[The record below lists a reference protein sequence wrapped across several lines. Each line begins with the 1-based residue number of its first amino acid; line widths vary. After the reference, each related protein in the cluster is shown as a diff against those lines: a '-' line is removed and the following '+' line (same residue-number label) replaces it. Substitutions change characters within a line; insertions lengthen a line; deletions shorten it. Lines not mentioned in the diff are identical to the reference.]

1 MTTWDITA
9 AEQAARNLAT
19 LLNAAA
25 NDEQAAKIVADYQVL
40 LAHQPAVVRAT
51 FVNTFASV
59 ASPKALERFLRL
71 TAAERD
77 EEGDQR

>member
-1 MTTWDITA
+1 MTTWDISA

-19 LLNAAA
+19 LLHAAVD
-25 NDEQAAKIVADYQVL
+25 DEQAAQFVADYQAL
-40 LAHQPAVVRAT
+40 LAHQPAVVRAA
-51 FVNTFASV
+51 FINTFAST

-71 TAAERD
+71 TAVERD